1 MFDRLETLI
10 GKDNLNK
17 IMDKKVL
24 IIGVGGVG
32 GYVVEA
38 LVRSGIENITLID
51 GDVVD
56 LSNINRQIIALHS
69 TVGQYKVDVLKSR
82 ILDINPQVK
91 VQIRKEFV
99 KSEMIPS
106 LGLENFDYCIDA
118 VDDLKVKV
126 SLAKY
131 SLEHDIFLV
140 SSMGTARKLDP
151 SKLKITTLDK
161 TSYDSLAKKMRHEL
175 KGLNTK
181 RIVVLA
187 SEESPISSDNKV
199 LGSSAFVPS
208 CAGLLIASYIINDII
223 K

>member
-1 MFDRLETLI
+1 MFDRLEALI

-17 IMDKKVL
+17 IRDKKVL

-38 LVRSGIENITLID
+38 LVRSGIESITLID

-69 TVGQYKVDVLKSR
+69 TVGQYKVDVLKTR
-82 ILDINPQVK
+82 ILDINPQAK
-91 VQIRKEFV
+91 VQIKKEFIDADV
-99 KSEMIPS
+99 ISS
-106 LGLENFDYCIDA
+106 LGLENFDYVIDA

-131 SLEHDIFLV
+131 SLENGIFLV

-151 SKLKITTLDK
+151 TKLKMTTLDK
-161 TSYDSLAKKMRHEL
+161 TSYDPLAKKMRHEL
-175 KGLNTK
+175 KGLDTK
-181 RIVVLA
+181 KLVVLA
-187 SEESPISSDNKV
+187 SEENPIALDNKV
-199 LGSSAFVPS
+199 LGSSTFVPS

>member
-1 MFDRLETLI
+1 MFDRLEALI

-17 IMDKKVL
+17 IRDKKVL

-69 TVGQYKVDVLKSR
+69 TVGQYKVDVLKTR
-82 ILDINPQVK
+82 ILDINPQAK
-91 VQIRKEFV
+91 VQIKKEFIDADV
-99 KSEMIPS
+99 ISS
-106 LGLENFDYCIDA
+106 LGLENFDYVIDA

-131 SLEHDIFLV
+131 SLENGIFLV

-151 SKLKITTLDK
+151 TKLKMTTLDK
-161 TSYDSLAKKMRHEL
+161 TSYDPLAKKMRHEL
-175 KGLNTK
+175 KGLDTK
-181 RIVVLA
+181 KLVVLA
-187 SEESPISSDNKV
+187 SEENPIALDNKV